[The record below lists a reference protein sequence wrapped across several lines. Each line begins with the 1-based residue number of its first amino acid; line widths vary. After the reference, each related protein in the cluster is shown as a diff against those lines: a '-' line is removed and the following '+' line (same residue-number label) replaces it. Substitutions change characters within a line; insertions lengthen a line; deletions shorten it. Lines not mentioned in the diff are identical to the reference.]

1 MPQGTSNQRF
11 PDRRATVEDEGD
23 SSTDCRPMSSHDEEI
38 TSHDTRAMELLNQ
51 NAGATSSST
60 ALIPTAPGQLNN
72 EPTDEA
78 PRLDSEA
85 RLQPTLYN
93 QLQAPT
99 TPILAGEINA
109 NTLAATNPTTT
120 AMSTTYR
127 GDPRLRDNYSAAIP
141 PNHSTS
147 LFIKDLPCDITV
159 VQILERIRST
169 GKVYSLPIN
178 PPVPLHYG
186 CAAKIGFFTRK
197 AAEKFYSYSRG
208 GFWVGGH
215 HRATVVWNRVLVAE
229 HVGGRWDEA
238 SRVVIVRGNRELVS
252 MAAVASI
259 VHKSIRMYDLALV
272 CETDYT
278 LVDGGFE
285 VEVHFGSFRA
295 QAHSAYFVLNRA
307 FHGKGVKISYGTDP
321 CA

>member
-11 PDRRATVEDEGD
+11 PDRRATVEDEED
-23 SSTDCRPMSSHDEEI
+23 SSTDRRPMSSHDEEI

-60 ALIPTAPGQLNN
+60 ALIPTGPGQLNN

-109 NTLAATNPTTT
+109 NTLAATNPMTT

-127 GDPRLRDNYSAAIP
+127 GDSRLRDNYSAAIP

-159 VQILERIRST
+159 VQNLERIRST
-169 GKVYSLPIN
+169 GKVYSLHIN
-178 PPVPLHYG
+178 PPVPPH
-186 CAAKIGFFTRK
+186 
-197 AAEKFYSYSRG
+197 
-208 GFWVGGH
+208 
-215 HRATVVWNRVLVAE
+215 
-229 HVGGRWDEA
+229 
-238 SRVVIVRGNRELVS
+238 
-252 MAAVASI
+252 
-259 VHKSIRMYDLALV
+259 
-272 CETDYT
+272 
-278 LVDGGFE
+278 
-285 VEVHFGSFRA
+285 
-295 QAHSAYFVLNRA
+295 
-307 FHGKGVKISYGTDP
+307 
-321 CA
+321 